1 MTVDVGLLEILVSMV
16 LPLIVGIV
24 VKQVAH
30 PAVRS
35 VTLAFLSAVTAVATT
50 GLGTNGEIGT
60 STVAQAVLSFII
72 AVGAYYG
79 LWKPTGVAGTVNSA
93 TENFG
98 ITIKKES

>member
-16 LPLIVGIV
+16 LPLIVGVV

-30 PAVRS
+30 PAVKS
-35 VTLAFLSAVTAVATT
+35 ITLAFLSAVTALATT
-50 GLGTNGEIGT
+50 GLGSNGEIGT
-60 STVAQAVLSFII
+60 ATIAQAVLSFII

-79 LWKPTGVAGTVNSA
+79 LWKPTGVAGSVNTA

-98 ITIKKES
+98 ITVKKES